1 MNHES
6 SANPAGTPGWNRE
19 QMPPHPEIRLGDLVE
34 HIDQAIPYALAEA
47 WDKVGLLLGDPDALL
62 TGVVVTLD
70 VTDRT
75 IELCEINQA
84 NLIVTH
90 HPLIFSPL
98 ATLRADIPEQS
109 LIRTLIQ
116 KDIAVLALHTN
127 LDAAAGG
134 TADCLADALD
144 LVEQQRSVFI
154 PVKVDDPLILQAL
167 GSDLTEAGHG
177 RVLELSEPQD
187 SRELKERIRTSLES
201 SGVRQNSDAVALVH
215 RLAVFPGS
223 FDESWVDR
231 LLDLEVD
238 AIVTGEIKHHV
249 GLKLAL
255 RGIVA
260 LDAGHDVTER
270 VVLPNLAHHLSL
282 MAPELTFAV
291 DYGFDYN
298 KVTF

>member
-1 MNHES
+1 MN
-6 SANPAGTPGWNRE
+6 PDYGTEHAHASQRSD
-19 QMPPHPEIRLGDLVE
+19 IRLGDLVE
-34 HIDQAIPYALAEA
+34 QIDEAIPFALAES
-47 WDKVGLLLGDPDALL
+47 WDKVGLLLGDPDALIS
-62 TGVVVTLD
+62 GVIVTLD
-70 VTDRT
+70 ITDRT
-75 IELCEINQA
+75 IELCEMNQA
-84 NLIVTH
+84 NLIIAH

-98 ATLRADIPEQS
+98 ATLREDIAEQS

-144 LVEQQRSVFI
+144 LPEQNRVVFFPVMVENTLVAQ
-154 PVKVDDPLILQAL
+154 PLS
-167 GSDLTEAGHG
+167 SDQTETGHG
-177 RVLELSEPQD
+177 RVVDLLEPLD
-187 SRELKERIRTSLES
+187 SRELKDRVRTSLES
-201 SGVRQNSDAVALVH
+201 SGVRQNSDAIALVH

-223 FDESWVDR
+223 FDESWVER

-238 AIVTGEIKHHV
+238 AIVTGELKHHV

-270 VVLPNLAHHLSL
+270 VVLPNLAHRLSQL
-282 MAPELTFAV
+282 APELTFAV

>member
-1 MNHES
+1 MN
-6 SANPAGTPGWNRE
+6 
-19 QMPPHPEIRLGDLVE
+19 PENDAQKGLSHRPDIRLGDLVE
-34 HIDQAIPYALAEA
+34 QIDQAIPFALAES
-47 WDKVGLLLGDPDALL
+47 WDKVGLLLGDPDALVS
-62 TGVVVTLD
+62 GVVVTLD

-75 IELCEINQA
+75 IELCEMNQA
-84 NLIVTH
+84 NLIVAH

-98 ATLRADIPEQS
+98 STLREDIAEQS

-116 KDIAVLALHTN
+116 KDIAVLSLHTN
-127 LDAAAGG
+127 LDAATGG

-144 LVEQQRSVFI
+144 LLEQKREVFFPVMVENALVEQSLETDQSE
-154 PVKVDDPLILQAL
+154 
-167 GSDLTEAGHG
+167 TGHG
-177 RVLELSEPQD
+177 RVLDLLEPMD
-187 SRELKERIRTSLES
+187 SRELKERVRTSLES
-201 SGVRQNSDAVALVH
+201 SGVRQNSDAIALVH

-223 FDESWVDR
+223 FDESWVER
-231 LLDLEVD
+231 LVDLEVD

-255 RGIVA
+255 RGILA

-270 VVLPNLAHHLSL
+270 VVLPNLSHRLSQ

>member
-1 MNHES
+1 MNPDYDAEQAH
-6 SANPAGTPGWNRE
+6 ANHRPD
-19 QMPPHPEIRLGDLVE
+19 IRLGDLVE
-34 HIDQAIPYALAEA
+34 QIDQAIPFALAES
-47 WDKVGLLLGDPDALL
+47 WDKVGLLLGDPDALV

-75 IELCEINQA
+75 IELCEVNQA
-84 NLIVTH
+84 NLIVVH

-98 ATLRADIPEQS
+98 STLRADIAEQS

-144 LVEQQRSVFI
+144 LPEQNRSVFF
-154 PVKVDDPLILQAL
+154 PVMVENALAAQPLS
-167 GSDLTEAGHG
+167 SDLTETGHG
-177 RVLELSEPQD
+177 RVLDLLEPLD
-187 SRELKERIRTSLES
+187 SRELKERVRTSLES
-201 SGVRQNSDAVALVH
+201 SGVRQNSDAIALLH

-223 FDESWVDR
+223 FDESWVER

-260 LDAGHDVTER
+260 LDAGHDVSER
-270 VVLPNLAHHLSL
+270 VVLPNLSHRLSQL
-282 MAPELTFAV
+282 APELAFAV

>member
-1 MNHES
+1 MNPDYGTEHAHS
-6 SANPAGTPGWNRE
+6 SQRPD
-19 QMPPHPEIRLGDLVE
+19 IRLGDLVE
-34 HIDQAIPYALAEA
+34 QIDQAIPFALAES
-47 WDKVGLLLGDPDALL
+47 WDKVGLLLGDPDALV

-70 VTDRT
+70 ITDRT
-75 IELCEINQA
+75 IELCEMNEA
-84 NLIVTH
+84 NLIIAH

-98 ATLRADIPEQS
+98 STLREDIAEQS

-144 LVEQQRSVFI
+144 LPEQNRVVFFPVMVENTLVAQ
-154 PVKVDDPLILQAL
+154 PLS
-167 GSDLTEAGHG
+167 SDQTETGHG
-177 RVLELSEPQD
+177 RVLDLLEPLD
-187 SRELKERIRTSLES
+187 SRELKDRVRTSLES
-201 SGVRQNSDAVALVH
+201 SGVRQNSDAIALVH

-223 FDESWVDR
+223 FDESWVER
-231 LLDLEVD
+231 LQDLEVD
-238 AIVTGEIKHHV
+238 AIVTGELKHHV

-270 VVLPNLAHHLSL
+270 VVLPNLAHRLSQL
-282 MAPELTFAV
+282 APELTFAV

>member
-1 MNHES
+1 LS
-6 SANPAGTPGWNRE
+6 GR
-19 QMPPHPEIRLGDLVE
+19 
-34 HIDQAIPYALAEA
+34 
-47 WDKVGLLLGDPDALL
+47 
-62 TGVVVTLD
+62 
-70 VTDRT
+70 
-75 IELCEINQA
+75 C
-84 NLIVTH
+84 
-90 HPLIFSPL
+90 
-98 ATLRADIPEQS
+98 
-109 LIRTLIQ
+109 
-116 KDIAVLALHTN
+116 
-127 LDAAAGG
+127 
-134 TADCLADALD
+134 LD
-144 LVEQQRSVFI
+144 LVEQQRSVFL
-154 PVKVDDPLILQAL
+154 PVTVENPLVLPAL

-177 RVLELSEPQD
+177 RVLELVEPQD

-201 SGVRQNSDAVALVH
+201 SGVRQNSDAIALVH

-223 FDESWVDR
+223 FDESWVER

-270 VVLPNLAHHLSL
+270 VVLPNLAHHLSQ
-282 MAPELTFAV
+282 MTPELTFAV